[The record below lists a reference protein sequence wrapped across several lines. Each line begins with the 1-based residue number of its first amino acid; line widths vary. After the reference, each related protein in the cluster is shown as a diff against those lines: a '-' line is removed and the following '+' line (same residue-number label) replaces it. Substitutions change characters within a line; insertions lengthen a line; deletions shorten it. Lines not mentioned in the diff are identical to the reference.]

1 MEGSFRGLIRDANP
15 VFDQNDLG
23 KASEPKS
30 EPT

>member
-1 MEGSFRGLIRDANP
+1 VEENFRGLIRDVNP

-23 KASEPKS
+23 KASEPKF